1 MNEAAI
7 TLDGWYVLH
16 DFRQMDWASWKQ
28 VRSQNYANKLQM
40 SS

>member
-28 VRSQNYANKLQM
+28 VDPEHANKLQM
-40 SS
+40 NS